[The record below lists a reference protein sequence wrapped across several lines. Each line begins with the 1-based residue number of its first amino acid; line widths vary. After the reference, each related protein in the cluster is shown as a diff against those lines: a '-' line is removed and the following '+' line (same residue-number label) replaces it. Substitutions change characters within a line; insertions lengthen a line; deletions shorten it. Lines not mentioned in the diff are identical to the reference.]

1 MKFWHNVI
9 ETAGMAGSFHLVL
22 LGFIIAALVLLRVRP
37 REVARVRAAAL
48 LFALGCVGVLLGG
61 ALLYVIS
68 ADHVAYVTIR
78 GISRFLEIVAIV
90 NLAGVFLFSVVLSAL
105 RFEAP
110 RILQDLLSGV
120 AYIIVALVVL
130 SSSGIDLRGIVAT
143 SAVMT
148 AVIGFS
154 LQDTLGNIMSGMAV
168 QMDRTIR
175 VGDWIRVGETE
186 GLVREIRW
194 RQTSIET
201 REWDTVV
208 IPNSMLMKG
217 TVTLLG
223 RRNGESIQSRRW
235 VYFNVDFRRSPTEV
249 IRIVEA
255 ALLAEA
261 LDSVAANP
269 KPHCIVTSFT
279 ESWVSY
285 AARYWLTDLARP
297 DPVDSLVRTRIF
309 SALQRAGIPLSIP
322 AHAVFLT
329 EDDEHNRERKKV
341 ERLQRHIAVLEKV
354 PLFHSLNSEERSALA
369 GRLKGAPFIE
379 GEAITRQGADAH
391 WLYIIASGD
400 AEVHVTINGN
410 TKHVATLHPGDF
422 FGEMG
427 MMTGEPR
434 SASVY
439 AKTDVKCY
447 RLGNED
453 FHDIVHNRPQIAD
466 DIAHTL
472 ARRRLELE
480 VIQGKISLET
490 QHQRMQQTKGD
501 LLGRIRGFFGLRA

>member
-1 MKFWHNVI
+1 MQFWQNVL
-9 ETAGMAGSFHLVL
+9 ETAGMAGSFHWVL
-22 LGFIIAALVLLRVRP
+22 LGFVLAALALRAIRP
-37 REVARVRAAAL
+37 RERARVRAACF
-48 LFALGCVGVLLGG
+48 LFALASFGLLLGG
-61 ALLYVIS
+61 ALLFFAP

-78 GISRFLEIVAIV
+78 GISRFLEAVAII
-90 NLAGVFLFSVVLSAL
+90 NLAGVFLFAVALSAVRL
-105 RFEAP
+105 EAP
-110 RILQDLLSGV
+110 RILQDLLSGI
-120 AYIIVALVVL
+120 AYIVVALIVL
-130 SSSGIDLRGIVAT
+130 SGSGVDLRGIVAT

-154 LQDTLGNIMSGMAV
+154 LQDTLGNIMGGMAV

-175 VGDWIRVGETE
+175 VGDWIRIGEVE
-186 GLVREIRW
+186 GQVMEIRW

-217 TVTLLG
+217 TVKLLG
-223 RRNGESIQSRRW
+223 RRSGAPIQTRRW
-235 VYFNVDFRRSPTEV
+235 IYFNVDFRRFPTEV
-249 IRIVEA
+249 IQSVEA
-255 ALLAEA
+255 ALLAEP
-261 LDSVAANP
+261 LDGVAQNP

-279 ESWVSY
+279 ESFTTY

-297 DPVDSLVRTRIF
+297 DPVDSLVRMRIF

-322 AHAVFLT
+322 AHAIFVT
-329 EDDEHNRERKKV
+329 EDDEAHRERKKGQQ
-341 ERLQRHIAVLEKV
+341 LKRHIAVLGEV
-354 PLFHSLNSEERSALA
+354 PIFHSLNDEERSSLA
-369 GRLKGAPFIE
+369 GRLKGAPFIA

-391 WLYIIASGD
+391 WLYIIASGEAD
-400 AEVHVTINGN
+400 VHVSVDGKS
-410 TKHVATLHPGDF
+410 KHVATLHPGDY

-434 SASVY
+434 SATVF

-447 RLGNED
+447 RLGKED
-453 FHDIVHNRPQIAD
+453 FHDIVHNRPEIAE

-480 VIQGKISLET
+480 MIQGKISEEMRN
-490 QHQRMQQTKGD
+490 QRMQETKGD
-501 LLGRIRGFFGLRA
+501 LLGRIRGFFGLGA

>member
-37 REVARVRAAAL
+37 RELARVRAAAL

-78 GISRFLEIVAIV
+78 GISRFLETVAIV
-90 NLAGVFLFSVVLSAL
+90 NLAGVFLFAVVLSAL

-175 VGDWIRVGETE
+175 VGETE

-223 RRNGESIQSRRW
+223 RRTGESIQSRRW

>member
-1 MKFWHNVI
+1 MQFWQNVLD
-9 ETAGMAGSFHLVL
+9 TAGMAGSFHWVL
-22 LGFIIAALVLLRVRP
+22 LGFVLAALALQAVRP
-37 REVARVRAAAL
+37 RERARVRAAAF
-48 LFALGCVGVLLGG
+48 LFGLACVGLLIGS
-61 ALLYVIS
+61 AMLYFVPEN
-68 ADHVAYVTIR
+68 HVAFVSVR
-78 GISRFLEIVAIV
+78 GISRFLEAVAII
-90 NLAGVFLFSVVLSAL
+90 NLAGVFLFAVALSAIRL
-105 RFEAP
+105 DAP
-110 RILQDLLSGV
+110 RILQDLLSGI
-120 AYIIVALVVL
+120 AYVVVALIVL
-130 SSSGIDLRGIVAT
+130 SGSGIDLRGIVAT

-154 LQDTLGNIMSGMAV
+154 LQDTLGNIMGGMAV

-186 GLVREIRW
+186 GQVMEIRW

-201 REWDTVV
+201 RDWDTVV
-208 IPNSMLMKG
+208 IPNSLLMKG

-223 RRNGESIQSRRW
+223 RRTAEPIQRRRW
-235 VYFNVDFRRSPTEV
+235 IYFNVDFRRFPTEV
-249 IRIVEA
+249 IQIVES
-255 ALLAEA
+255 ALLAEP
-261 LDSVAANP
+261 LDSVAPNP

-279 ESWVSY
+279 ESYATY

-322 AHAVFLT
+322 AHAIFVT
-329 EDDEHNRERKKV
+329 EDDEEHRERKKGQQ
-341 ERLQRHIAVLEKV
+341 LQRHIAVLGEV
-354 PLFHSLNSEERSALA
+354 PIFHSLNDEERGALA
-369 GRLKGAPFIE
+369 GRLKGAPFVA

-400 AEVHVTINGN
+400 AEVHVTVDG
-410 TKHVATLHPGDF
+410 KAQHVATLHTGDY

-434 SASVY
+434 SATVF

-447 RLGNED
+447 RLGKED
-453 FHDIVHNRPQIAD
+453 FHDIVHNRPEIAD

-480 VIQGKISLET
+480 MIQGKISEEMRN
-490 QHQRMQQTKGD
+490 QRMQETKGD
-501 LLGRIRGFFGLRA
+501 LLGRIRGFFGLGA